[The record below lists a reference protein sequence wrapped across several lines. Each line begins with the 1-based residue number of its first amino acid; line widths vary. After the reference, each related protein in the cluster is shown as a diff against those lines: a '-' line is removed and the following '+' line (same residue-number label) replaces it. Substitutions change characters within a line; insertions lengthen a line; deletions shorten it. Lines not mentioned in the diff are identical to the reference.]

1 MSNIGK
7 TLHVVSTVLLA
18 LAFLGTGAYV
28 VDVSTGLSGSGANI
42 GLGIIMPFCLGGGVI
57 GVVLAIVALIM
68 GSISRTR
75 GNRPV

>member
-7 TLHVVSTVLLA
+7 TLHVVSTALLA
-18 LAFLGTGAYV
+18 FGFIGAAAYV

-42 GLGIIMPFCLGGGVI
+42 GLGILMPFCLGAGAA
-57 GVVLAIVALIM
+57 GVVLAIVALIL
-68 GSISRTR
+68 GSISRAR